1 MFLISHRGN
10 LNGKQKENENNPLYI
25 TEALNKGFNV
35 EIDVWNIDGQWLLG
49 HDFPQFR
56 INLSFLHDSRLWC
69 HAKNLQAMSNL
80 VENKIHCFWHESDKT
95 TLTTKNF
102 LWTYPGEQLFHNSI
116 CVMPETFDFKNNIEI
131 SGICSDFIESY
142 R

>member
-10 LNGKQKENENNPLYI
+10 LNGKQKEKENNPLYI
-25 TEALNKGFNV
+25 TEALIKGFNV

-56 INLSFLHDSRLWC
+56 INLSFLLDNRLWC
-69 HAKNLQAMSNL
+69 HAKNLQAMSSL
-80 VENKIHCFWHESDKT
+80 VENKIHSFWHESDKT

-116 CVMPETFDFKNNIEI
+116 CVMPETFDFKNSVEI
-131 SGICSDFIESY
+131 SGICSDFIERY